1 MAVKSILKT
10 KKSDKSLETKLLEI
24 EQNDLL
30 LAKYIRVFL
39 ANQRQSNAH
48 TKTRGEVRGGGA
60 KPWRQK
66 GTGRARHGSI
76 RSPIWKGGG
85 VVFGPSNETNYKLK
99 INKKEKVIAFVTV
112 LKKRLEEESIFVTK
126 ILDDN
131 KKTKDA
137 VDFLQKNKLDEKSLT
152 IVTDN
157 AEVRKMFENIDNVI
171 VKNSSDFSVF
181 DFARTIN
188 VVFDEEAFDKIIKVK
203 ENVYFK

>member
-1 MAVKSILKT
+1 MAVKSITKS

-24 EQNDLL
+24 DQNDLL

-126 ILDDN
+126 ILDES

-137 VDFLQKNKLDEKSLT
+137 VEFLEKNKLTDSSLT
-152 IVTDN
+152 VVTDN
-157 AEVRKMFENIDNVI
+157 ADVRKMFENIDNVI
-171 VKNSSDFSVF
+171 VKNSADFSVF

-188 VVFDEEAFDKIIKVK
+188 IVFDEEAFDKIIKVK
-203 ENVYFK
+203 ENVFFK